1 MSETYKSAIKDDK
14 KPLIKHGFISKGS
27 IICVTRSDYIA
38 QCKSIVSP
46 PPPPPRFLSLE
57 YLAFQ
62 LVLLYRSYYIVF
74 YKLLMIFFRWNA
86 FNA

>member
-38 QCKSIVSP
+38 QCTSIVFP
-46 PPPPPRFLSLE
+46 PPPSSFSIVGIFGISARFTL
-57 YLAFQ
+57 Q
-62 LVLLYRSYYIVF
+62 KLLYS
-74 YKLLMIFFRWNA
+74 FFIKCS
-86 FNA
+86 